1 MNIPNRQASP
11 NHFIPSRQ
19 TSPNYI
25 PNRTAAPNS
34 FGPNRLI
41 NFPSRPFAS
50 NLLMNSPNPPTTSN
64 FFYPDRSPP
73 FLNLQPPPQRNQV
86 QDNLRPNLPNSG
98 DKANPENTAN
108 SGDKA
113 NLENTA
119 NSGDDPMEETGDK
132 YEEKS
137 ISVHAKGGD
146 LLLTSVSTDL
156 LHTVKQI
163 LQEELADEILPKSL
177 FSSTSSLGS
186 SKPELVYQKP
196 ELLELASS
204 PLCRE
209 PPKDWDNILKEIP
222 AIVKKSNN
230 VLKGVPQI

>member
-64 FFYPDRSPP
+64 FFYPDCSPH
-73 FLNLQPPPQRNQV
+73 FLNLQPPPQKKQV
-86 QDNLRPNLPNSG
+86 QDNLRSNLPNS
-98 DKANPENTAN
+98 AN

-113 NLENTA
+113 NLENTD
-119 NSGDDPMEETGDK
+119 NSGDDLMEETG
-132 YEEKS
+132 
-137 ISVHAKGGD
+137 
-146 LLLTSVSTDL
+146 
-156 LHTVKQI
+156 
-163 LQEELADEILPKSL
+163 
-177 FSSTSSLGS
+177 
-186 SKPELVYQKP
+186 
-196 ELLELASS
+196 
-204 PLCRE
+204 
-209 PPKDWDNILKEIP
+209 
-222 AIVKKSNN
+222 
-230 VLKGVPQI
+230 